1 MVRDDKGLI
10 LTEEQVRRRRQRN
23 IAVALSLFALIV
35 LFYVIT
41 IFKLGGTVAQRGL

>member
-1 MVRDDKGLI
+1 MRPEDKGLV

-23 IAVALSLFALIV
+23 IAVALSLLALIV

-41 IFKLGGTVAQRGL
+41 IFKLGGAVAQRGL